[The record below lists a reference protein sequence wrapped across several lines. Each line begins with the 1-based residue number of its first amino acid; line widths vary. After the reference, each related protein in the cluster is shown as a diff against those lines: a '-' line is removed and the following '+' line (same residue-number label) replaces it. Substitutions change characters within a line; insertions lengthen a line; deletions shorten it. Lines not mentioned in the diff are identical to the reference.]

1 MSEANVDTYDV
12 LEFVEDMRRIAR
24 AETDECNIVKQLE
37 PLILKLAKTISTT
50 PGWIR
55 DEHYVCDPKQ
65 GFGLHL
71 LHQEADHSLPVFLFS
86 WLPGRGTPAHNHRT
100 WGVVAG
106 LDGKES
112 EILWERLDD
121 GSTPGYADLKR
132 VGERKLTVDT
142 LSSFLGDDIHTVR
155 NDGERTTLSL
165 HAYGMHINYTGRTRF
180 DPEAKTAADY
190 VVTVKD

>member
-1 MSEANVDTYDV
+1 MSQADVSIYDV
-12 LEFVEDMRRIAR
+12 PEFVEDLRRIVHE
-24 AETDECNIVKQLE
+24 ETDESRIVELLE
-37 PLILKLAKTISTT
+37 PHILKLARTISTT

-55 DEHYVCDPKQ
+55 DEHYECDPNQ

-71 LHQEADHSLPVFLFS
+71 LHEEEDHSLPVFLFS
-86 WLPGRGTPAHNHRT
+86 WLPGRGTPAHDHKT
-100 WGVVAG
+100 WGVVVG
-106 LDGKES
+106 LDGEET

-121 GSTPGYADLKR
+121 GSTPGYADLRR

-165 HAYGMHINYTGRTRF
+165 HTYGMHINYTGRTRF
-180 DPEAKTAADY
+180 DPDAKAASDY
-190 VVTVKD
+190 VVVVKE

>member
-1 MSEANVDTYDV
+1 MSQADLSIYDV
-12 LEFVEDMRRIAR
+12 PEFVEDLRRIVHE
-24 AETDECNIVKQLE
+24 ETGERRIVELLE
-37 PLILKLAKTISTT
+37 PYVLKLARTISTT

-55 DEHYVCDPKQ
+55 DEHYECDPNQ

-71 LHQEADHSLPVFLFS
+71 LHEEEDHSLPVFLFS
-86 WLPGRGTPAHNHRT
+86 WLPGRGTPAHNHKT
-100 WGVVAG
+100 WGVVVG
-106 LDGKES
+106 LDGEET

-121 GSTPGYADLKR
+121 GSTPGYADLRR

-165 HAYGMHINYTGRTRF
+165 HTYGMHINYTGRTRF
-180 DPEAKTAADY
+180 DPDAKTASDY
-190 VVTVKD
+190 VVVVKE

>member
-1 MSEANVDTYDV
+1 MLETDVNTYDV
-12 LEFVEDMRRIAR
+12 SEFVADLRHIASS
-24 AETDECNIVKQLE
+24 ETDERRIVKLLE
-37 PLILKLAKTISTT
+37 PHMRRLAQTISTT

-55 DEHYVCDPKQ
+55 DEYYECDTTQ

-71 LHQEADHSLPVFLFS
+71 LHEEEDHSLPVFLFS
-86 WLPGRGTPAHNHRT
+86 WLPGRGTPAHNHKT
-100 WGVVAG
+100 WGVVVG

-121 GSTPGYADLKR
+121 GSKPGYADLKR
-132 VGERKLTVDT
+132 VGERKLTGDT

-165 HAYGMHINYTGRTRF
+165 HTYGMHINYTGRTRF
-180 DPEAKTAADY
+180 DPDAKTASDY
-190 VVTVKD
+190 VVVVKD